1 MTNYPYSSE
10 NLIENPQKYQMSP
23 FEGKDFLSSYLNSRK
38 KIIQIL
44 EKNKKNSYDEILDQF
59 KKFTDVNFESFS
71 ETIILEK
78 FLSFLICNLFEMN
91 KDEKTNE
98 YVDLLLKKFEI
109 KKRIFNFYNSEFK
122 EEPNDY
128 YNLRNYILLS
138 IICIFRYINSK
149 NLKYLNTTLKIN
161 DTICSQ
167 INKINNQIDSS
178 LLNFILKSE
187 IEQISNLCSKKGVE
201 IKL

>member
-109 KKRIFNFYNSEFK
+109 KKRLYSTYNSEFK
-122 EEPNDY
+122 EITNDY
-128 YNLRNYILLS
+128 KNLHNYTLLTL
-138 IICIFRYINSK
+138 IFQIKHKQTRA
-149 NLKYLNTTLKIN
+149 LKYLNAILKLN
-161 DTICSQ
+161 DILCSQ
-167 INKINNQIDSS
+167 H
-178 LLNFILKSE
+178 
-187 IEQISNLCSKKGVE
+187 SNLNSHDAELTYYLLRNEIDFVSELCHKKGIE
-201 IKL
+201 L